1 MMASQPQGIGGAL
14 KRTVANNINLGEK
27 MDGDKKERVKLV
39 NKAGESRSPYV
50 CAHATNPVAWQ
61 IWGDEAIA
69 LARREN
75 RLLFV
80 SIGYSACHCKFSSPL
95 FHQWRRKIR
104 KKGNR
109 IVVELDA
116 DQEQGAM

>member
-14 KRTVANNINLGEK
+14 KGTLVNNIKLESEK
-27 MDGDKKERVKLV
+27 MDGEQKQKVVLT

-50 CAHATNPVAWQ
+50 RAHATNPVAWQ
-61 IWGDEAIA
+61 IWGNETIE

-80 SIGYSACHCKFSSPL
+80 SIGYSSCHCKSPIL
-95 FHQWRRKIR
+95 CQ
-104 KKGNR
+104 
-109 IVVELDA
+109 
-116 DQEQGAM
+116 